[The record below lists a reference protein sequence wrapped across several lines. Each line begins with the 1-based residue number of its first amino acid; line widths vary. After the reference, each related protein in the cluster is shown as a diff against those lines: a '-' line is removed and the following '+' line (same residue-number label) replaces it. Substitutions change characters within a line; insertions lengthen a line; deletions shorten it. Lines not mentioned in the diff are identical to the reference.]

1 MKPIKFFLIILFIA
15 LSLVAKDNPPYDYE
29 RPAGD
34 ISNDNCNSSK
44 QFAENLTG
52 ITFFGDSRLDYVD
65 NYGYNMLYYI
75 NNEQDGGPNRVAPS
89 FGVQNFGQSS
99 WTSLQ
104 LGDFLSKCMSSS
116 QTNFKTAD
124 KFVVNIG
131 GNDWMWS
138 ATTITL
144 SVRHAKSNKGSDDSS
159 GMKQNRDVPFK
170 SLV

>member
-1 MKPIKFFLIILFIA
+1 MNFNKYIIIFLIFTFPLFPQQT
-15 LSLVAKDNPPYDYE
+15 PPYDFE
-29 RPAGD
+29 KPAGSD
-34 ISNDNCNSSK
+34 QSVSNCVTNDPDDK
-44 QFAENLTG
+44 KKAYDENLPG
-52 ITFFGDSRLDYVD
+52 ITFFGDSRLDYAD

-75 NNEQDGGPNRVAPS
+75 NNEQDGGPNRVAPN
-89 FGVQNFGQSS
+89 FGIQNFGQST

-144 SVRHAKSNKGSDDSS
+144 SVRHAK
-159 GMKQNRDVPFK
+159 
-170 SLV
+170 